1 LRIVVH
7 DYSGH
12 PGQVNLSRALAQ
24 RGNEVVHQYCPSF
37 TTGTGA
43 VEVVPGDPAGFSV
56 EGVRLQRSFARYS
69 FALRIWQEVH
79 YGFLAAKAIRRNRP
93 DVALLS
99 NIPLLSLFVTTGML
113 RRSKIPLVFWQQDVY
128 SAAIYAAAE
137 RRLGALGRLIGSIAI
152 RIERHVARHSASVVP
167 IDTSFTP
174 VLRGWGI
181 PNEKIHVVPNWAPIA
196 EIPQRPKDNGWAA
209 AHDLPPDP
217 IVLYTGTLGL
227 KHDPS
232 LLADAAAALSGQ
244 CSVVV
249 VSEGMG
255 RTVLEEARTEHGLDN
270 LRLFD
275 FQPYDDL
282 PDIMGSADVLVAL
295 LEPHASVY
303 SVPSKVLTYLC
314 AGRPIVAVIPP
325 ENSVAGVVREHDAG
339 RLVTPGDG
347 AGLVATLEALLADP
361 ALRDTLGANARKY
374 AEQTFDTEAIGARF
388 EKILS
393 EAAGQMA

>member
-24 RGNEVVHQYCPSF
+24 RGHEVVHQYCPSYP
-37 TTGTGA
+37 TGTGA
-43 VEVVPGDPAGFSV
+43 LEVLPDDPAGFTV
-56 EGVRLQRSFARYS
+56 EGVALTRSFARYS
-69 FALRIWQEVH
+69 IGRRVWQELN
-79 YGFLAAKAIRRNRP
+79 YGVLAAKAIRRNHP

-99 NIPLLSLFVTTGML
+99 NIPLLSLFITTRML

-128 SAAIYAAAE
+128 SAAIYAAAA
-137 RRLGALGRLIGSIAI
+137 RRLGVLGRMAGSVAI
-152 RIERHVARHSASVVP
+152 RVERYVARRSASVVP

-174 VLRGWGI
+174 VLRDWGV
-181 PNEKIHVVPNWAPIA
+181 PDERIHVVPNWAPIG

-209 AHDLPPDP
+209 RHGLPPDP

-232 LLADAAAALSGQ
+232 LLAEAAAALAGR
-244 CSVVV
+244 CTIAV

-255 RTVLEEARTEHGLDN
+255 RAVLAQARAEQGLDN

-275 FQPYDDL
+275 FQPYEDL

-295 LEPHASVY
+295 LEPHASAY

-325 ENSVAGVVREHDAG
+325 ENSVARIVREHDAG

-347 AGLVATLEALLADP
+347 AGLVATLGALLEDP
-361 ALRDTLGANARKY
+361 GLRDTLGANARQY
-374 AEQTFDTEAIGARF
+374 AEQTFDTEAIAVRF
-388 EKILS
+388 EKILIDS
-393 EAAGQMA
+393 AR